1 MNCPFLISADL
12 KFGRELCIQVAVFVS
27 FNSARSGMYVGTV
40 SLFLSKSRI

>member
-12 KFGRELCIQVAVFVS
+12 KFGRELSIQVAVFVS

-40 SLFLSKSRI
+40 SLFLSKSQI